1 MNPSHGSGKDAQ
13 PHNHLHMP
21 EDSRLD
27 AARRLAVAKGHLEG
41 VMRMLEAG
49 DAYCVDVMRQ
59 IKAVSGALDK
69 ARDVVLEGHLR
80 THVATAQGRGDAR
93 EIVGELMDVLK
104 YR

>member
-1 MNPSHGSGKDAQ
+1 MNHGKDT
-13 PHNHLHMP
+13 HLCMP
-21 EDSRLD
+21 AESRVD

-41 VMRMLEAG
+41 VLRMLDGEHV
-49 DAYCVDVMRQ
+49 YCVDVMRQ
-59 IKAVSGALDK
+59 IKAVAGALDK

-80 THVATAQGRGDAR
+80 AHVATAQGRGDAK

>member
-1 MNPSHGSGKDAQ
+1 MNHIHTGEKDAHQ
-13 PHNHLHMP
+13 HMP
-21 EDSRLD
+21 AETRLD

-41 VMRMLEAG
+41 VLRMLEG
-49 DAYCVDVMRQ
+49 GEAYCVDVMRQ

-80 THVATAQGRGDAR
+80 AHVANSQARGDAR